1 MGVENLSV
9 IPMVSGHTF
18 GLRRRY
24 AVMEIVVQRNAGPL
38 DAIEAARVVG
48 MDSRTLVRWA
58 RRGYVPAHPLGEGKR
73 RIWRFFESELLEWVE
88 QQRNVCNGG
97 LPHDKLTIAIGAHAK
112 EIA

>member
-1 MGVENLSV
+1 
-9 IPMVSGHTF
+9 
-18 GLRRRY
+18 
-24 AVMEIVVQRNAGPL
+24 METATRQSAAPL

-73 RIWRFFESELLEWVE
+73 RIWRFFESELLEWVKH
-88 QQRNVCNGG
+88 QQNGCVTG
-97 LPHDKLTIAIGAHAK
+97 LPHDKLTVAIGAHAK